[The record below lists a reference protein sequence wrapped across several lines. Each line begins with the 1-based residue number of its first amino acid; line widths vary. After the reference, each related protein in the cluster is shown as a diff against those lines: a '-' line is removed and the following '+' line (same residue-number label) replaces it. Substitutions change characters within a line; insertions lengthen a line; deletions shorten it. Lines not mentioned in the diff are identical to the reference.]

1 MFRFFRRVTMF
12 CSMKKICS
20 LGISIAT
27 IVLGSIA
34 SAQQITVVPLL
45 STAVSSNYAISPQ
58 ADGVTFVGDAENEN
72 DFLIVVDGDV
82 SKASILTMSPEGALL
97 LPGSAG
103 LFALAAPIIK
113 LRDDEY
119 SVSFVAIPAA
129 AKGTAAESAATQ
141 QWAAG
146 NSAWAAGRFG
156 WGWQDSFGEWL
167 AANVLIPV
175 VGVENLAGASD
186 TPLVTGTVI
195 VSIPIAVGLVAG
207 GEVILGVG
215 TLGGGGAAPGGGAAG
230 GGSAA
235 AETAAYIRVLE
246 RAAHTRGIPPYNGPI
261 PPSTPGF

>member
-1 MFRFFRRVTMF
+1 
-12 CSMKKICS
+12 
-20 LGISIAT
+20 
-27 IVLGSIA
+27 
-34 SAQQITVVPLL
+34 
-45 STAVSSNYAISPQ
+45 
-58 ADGVTFVGDAENEN
+58 
-72 DFLIVVDGDV
+72 
-82 SKASILTMSPEGALL
+82 
-97 LPGSAG
+97 
-103 LFALAAPIIK
+103 
-113 LRDDEY
+113 
-119 SVSFVAIPAA
+119 
-129 AKGTAAESAATQ
+129 
-141 QWAAG
+141 
-146 NSAWAAGRFG
+146 
-156 WGWQDSFGEWL
+156 
-167 AANVLIPV
+167 LIPV

>member
-1 MFRFFRRVTMF
+1 MRKV
-12 CSMKKICS
+12 CS

-27 IVLGSIA
+27 IALGSIA
-34 SAQQITVVPLL
+34 CAQQITVVPL
-45 STAVSSNYAISPQ
+45 STPAASSNYAVSPQ

-72 DFLIVVDGDV
+72 DFLIVIDGDV

-103 LFALAAPIIK
+103 PFALAAPIIK

-129 AKGTAAESAATQ
+129 QKDTTAEGAAAQ
-141 QWAAG
+141 QWAAS

-156 WGWQDSFGEWL
+156 WGWQDSLGEWL
-167 AANVLIPV
+167 AANVLIPI

-186 TPLVTGTVI
+186 TTLVAGTVI

-215 TLGGGGAAPGGGAAG
+215 TLGGGGAAGGGT
-230 GGSAA
+230 AA

>member
-1 MFRFFRRVTMF
+1 ML
-12 CSMKKICS
+12 CSMRKFCS

-27 IVLGSIA
+27 IALGSIA
-34 SAQQITVVPLL
+34 GAQQVTVVPL
-45 STAVSSNYAISPQ
+45 STTAASSNYAVSPQ

-72 DFLIVVDGDV
+72 DFLIVIDGDV
-82 SKASILTMSPEGALL
+82 AKASILTISPQGALL

-103 LFALAAPIIK
+103 PFALAAPIIK

-129 AKGTAAESAATQ
+129 SKGTAAESAATQ
-141 QWAAG
+141 QWAAS
-146 NSAWAAGRFG
+146 NSAWAASRFG
-156 WGWQDSFGEWL
+156 WGWQDSLGEWL

-175 VGVENLAGASD
+175 VGVENLAGASN
-186 TPLVTGTVI
+186 TTLVTGTVI

-207 GEVILGVG
+207 GEVVLGVG
-215 TLGGGGAAPGGGAAG
+215 TLGGGGAAGGGT
-230 GGSAA
+230 AA

-246 RAAHTRGIPPYNGPI
+246 RAAHTKGIPPYNGPI

>member
-1 MFRFFRRVTMF
+1 MF
-12 CSMKKICS
+12 CSMIKICS

-27 IVLGSIA
+27 IVLGSIG
-34 SAQQITVVPLL
+34 SAQQITVVPLS

-82 SKASILTMSPEGALL
+82 SKASILTMSPKGALL

-195 VSIPIAVGLVAG
+195 VSIPIAVGLVPG